1 MRNISSL
8 TLAILL
14 VGTVSLS
21 GFDRFQD
28 CNAIDRKQLREILVQ
43 LGYDTK
49 DLITDPGKEKYTVTL
64 TRSGLD
70 VPIGVEISGN
80 NKYIWLTVNLGN
92 GVADNS
98 AKNFAL
104 LKQNGK
110 TQPCHFYITESGKL
124 MFGVPLENRGIS
136 NTILRERLETVAS
149 RVGETESIWK

>member
-1 MRNISSL
+1 MRNFNA
-8 TLAILL
+8 LALILLL

-28 CNAIDRKQLREILVQ
+28 PNSVDRKQLRDILVQ

-49 DLITDPGKEKYTVTL
+49 DLVTDPGKEKFSVTL

-80 NKYIWLTVNLGN
+80 NKFVWFTVNLGPGTPDN
-92 GVADNS
+92 GTKS
-98 AKNFAL
+98 FAL
-104 LKQNGK
+104 LKQNAK
-110 TQPCHFYITESGKL
+110 TQPCHFYVTESGKL
-124 MFGVPLENRGIS
+124 MLGLPLENRCV
-136 NTILRERLETVAS
+136 NNALVRERLETIAN